1 MPRFDYV
8 LLDADNTLF
17 DFDRAEH
24 EALKRAMTERG
35 YEFTEEAESLYLSI
49 NRALWAAFDRGEVE
63 QKWLVVERFRRFD
76 GPTKSI
82 IETGNFSFPKSSFSG
97 TPFFARPIT
106 YKTRCAAGIKSGC
119 LHRISDLSRYA
130 VTHFHRQHL

>member
-35 YEFTEEAESLYLSI
+35 YEFTEEA
-49 NRALWAAFDRGEVE
+49 
-63 QKWLVVERFRRFD
+63 
-76 GPTKSI
+76 
-82 IETGNFSFPKSSFSG
+82 
-97 TPFFARPIT
+97 
-106 YKTRCAAGIKSGC
+106 
-119 LHRISDLSRYA
+119 
-130 VTHFHRQHL
+130 